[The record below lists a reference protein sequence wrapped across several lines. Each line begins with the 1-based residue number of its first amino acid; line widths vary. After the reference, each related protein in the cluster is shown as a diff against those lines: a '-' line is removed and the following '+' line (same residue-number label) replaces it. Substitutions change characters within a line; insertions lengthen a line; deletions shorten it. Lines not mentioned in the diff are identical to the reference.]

1 MRVLI
6 VANKRKA
13 AVVAA
18 LEKVVPRIERAGQIV
33 GVDVE
38 DETETIRADADVILV
53 LGGDGTLLSAARRL
67 RGRQIPLLGV
77 NFGRLGFL
85 ASFTPKQ
92 FEDHFEEFIAR
103 KLPIT
108 PREVLEVSVL
118 PAEKKCRY
126 GDASEVEKKRR
137 FVSTALND
145 AVITAGPPF
154 HMIELEIAA
163 DGQDPENHAA
173 WAGIRYFGDGV
184 IVSTASGST
193 AYNVSAGGPIIS
205 PNVEALCVTPICP
218 HSLSFRPVVI
228 SSRATVVITAI
239 LVNEGRTIFCDG
251 QESTRLVAGER
262 AVIRRSAEPVLLV
275 ENPESQE
282 WHTLAAKL
290 NWAANPAY
298 NTAAGRKVEIRN
310 SNDESN
316 SKFE

>member
-6 VANKRKA
+6 VANKGKSG
-13 AVVAA
+13 VAA
-18 LEKVVPRIERAGQIV
+18 ALVRIVPAIQKTGHVV
-33 GVDVE
+33 GVEHE
-38 DETETIRADADVILV
+38 DQAAAITAEADAILV

-85 ASFTPKQ
+85 ASFTPQQ
-92 FEDHFEEFIAR
+92 FDQHFQEFIAG
-103 KLPIT
+103 KLPISA
-108 PREVLEVSVL
+108 RQALETSVL
-118 PAEKKCRY
+118 PASAKCKF
-126 GDASEVEKKRR
+126 GDSLQVTDRRR

-145 AVITAGPPF
+145 AVVTAGPPF

-163 DGQDPENHAA
+163 DGGAREDREI

-205 PNVEALCVTPICP
+205 PNVEALCVTPVCP
-218 HSLSFRPVVI
+218 HSLSFRPVVV
-228 SSRATVVITAI
+228 SLNATLVITAI
-239 LVNEGRTIFCDG
+239 VVNEGTTVFCDG
-251 QESTRLVAGER
+251 QESTRLLPGEKV
-262 AVIRRSAEPVLLV
+262 VIRRSTQPVLLV
-275 ENPESQE
+275 ENPQSQE

-298 NTAAGRKVEIRN
+298 NHPKP
-310 SNDESN
+310 
-316 SKFE
+316 

>member
-6 VANKRKA
+6 VANKRKN
-13 AVVAA
+13 AVVRA
-18 LEKVVPRIERAGQIV
+18 LESIVPAIERAGQIV
-33 GVDVE
+33 GVDV
-38 DETETIRADADVILV
+38 DEQTEPISADADVILV

-67 RGRQIPLLGV
+67 RGRAIPLLGV

-92 FEDHFEEFIAR
+92 FDEHFQKFIDR
-103 KLPIT
+103 TLPIT
-108 PREVLEVSVL
+108 PRVVLEASVL
-118 PAEKKCRY
+118 PAETKCHFA
-126 GDASEVEKKRR
+126 DISEVARKRR
-137 FVSTALND
+137 FSSTALND

-163 DGQDPENHAA
+163 NGHDPQDTNG

-205 PNVEALCVTPICP
+205 PNVDALCVTPVCP

-228 SSRATVVITAI
+228 SSNATVLVTAI
-239 LVNEGRTIFCDG
+239 LVNDGTTIFCDG
-251 QESTRLVAGER
+251 QESTKLVAGER
-262 AVIRRSAEPVLLV
+262 VVIRRSPEPVLLV

-298 NTAAGRKVEIRN
+298 NTPRT
-310 SNDESN
+310 
-316 SKFE
+316 

>member
-6 VANKRKA
+6 VANKSKA
-13 AVVAA
+13 GVAA
-18 LEKVVPRIERAGQIV
+18 ALDQIVPRIKKPGHIV
-33 GVDVE
+33 GIDL
-38 DETETIRADADVILV
+38 ADQDAEITTQADVVLV

-67 RGRQIPLLGV
+67 RGRQVPLLGV

-92 FEDHFEEFIAR
+92 FDQHFDDFLAL
-103 KLPIT
+103 KLPISA
-108 PREVLEVSVL
+108 RSALETSVL
-118 PAEKKCRY
+118 TAGTPCRF
-126 GDASEVEKKRR
+126 GDAGHVSQMRR

-163 DGQDPENHAA
+163 NGGHDGGGA

-205 PNVEALCVTPICP
+205 PNVDAMCVTPLCP
-218 HSLSFRPVVI
+218 HSLSFRPVVV
-228 SSRATVVITAI
+228 SSNSTLLVTAI
-239 LVNEGRTIFCDG
+239 IVNEGTTIFCDG
-251 QESTRLVAGER
+251 QESTRLLPGER
-262 AVIRRSAEPVLLV
+262 VVIHKSPQPVLLV
-275 ENPESQE
+275 ENPQSRE

-290 NWAANPAY
+290 KWAANPDY
-298 NTAAGRKVEIRN
+298 NPPRQ
-310 SNDESN
+310 
-316 SKFE
+316 

>member
-6 VANKRKA
+6 VGNKGKP
-13 AVVAA
+13 AVAKS
-18 LEKVVPRIERAGQIV
+18 LEQIVPRIERAGQIV
-33 GVDVE
+33 GVEVDGQAE
-38 DETETIRADADVILV
+38 PITAEADVVLV
-53 LGGDGTLLSAARRL
+53 LGGDGTLLSTARRL

-85 ASFTPKQ
+85 ASFTPQQFDQQ
-92 FEDHFEEFIAR
+92 FESFIHR

-108 PREVLEVSVL
+108 AREVLETSVL
-118 PAEKKCRY
+118 PAGTECKFRD
-126 GDASEVEKKRR
+126 GQDIARRRR

-163 DGQDPENHAA
+163 NGHELGPQSG

-205 PNVEALCVTPICP
+205 PNVEAICVTPICP

-228 SSRATVVITAI
+228 SSSSTVVVTAI
-239 LVNEGRTIFCDG
+239 LVNKGTTIFCDG
-251 QESTRLVAGER
+251 QESTQLLAGER
-262 AVIRRSAEPVLLV
+262 IVIRRSAEPVLLV

-290 NWAANPAY
+290 KWAANPAY
-298 NTAAGRKVEIRN
+298 NRST
-310 SNDESN
+310 S
-316 SKFE
+316 

>member
-6 VANKRKA
+6 VANKAKEPVA
-13 AVVAA
+13 AA
-18 LEKVVPRIERAGQIV
+18 LERIEPAVKRHAQLV
-33 GVDVE
+33 GIDVD
-38 DETETIRADADVILV
+38 DQTEPITADANVILV

-77 NFGRLGFL
+77 NYGRLGFL

-92 FEDHFEEFIAR
+92 FDQHFDEFITG

-108 PREVLEVSVL
+108 AREVSEISVL
-118 PAEKKCRY
+118 PSRVKCRFA
-126 GDASEVEKKRR
+126 DSVEVSKKRR

-163 DGQDPENHAA
+163 NGQGSEVDAA

-205 PNVEALCVTPICP
+205 PNVEAFCVTPLCP

-228 SSRATVVITAI
+228 SSRSTVVITAI
-239 LVNEGRTIFCDG
+239 LVNEGTTVFCDG

-262 AVIRRSAEPVLLV
+262 IVIRRSPEAVLLV

-298 NTAAGRKVEIRN
+298 NHPKT
-310 SNDESN
+310 
-316 SKFE
+316 

>member
-1 MRVLI
+1 MQVLI
-6 VANKRKA
+6 VANRQKPA
-13 AVVAA
+13 VAA
-18 LEKVVPRIERAGQIV
+18 ALDRLEPLIRRSAQIV
-33 GVDVE
+33 GIDVD
-38 DETETIRADADVILV
+38 DQTEPITADANVILV

-92 FEDHFEEFIAR
+92 FDQHFEEFITA

-108 PREVLEVSVL
+108 AREALEVAVL
-118 PAEKKCRY
+118 PARVKCHFSDAGEVTKKQ
-126 GDASEVEKKRR
+126 R

-163 DGQDPENHAA
+163 NGQGPETDVG

-205 PNVEALCVTPICP
+205 PNVEALCVTPLCP

-228 SSRATVVITAI
+228 SSGATVLITAI
-239 LVNEGRTIFCDG
+239 RVNEGTTVFCDG

-262 AVIRRSAEPVLLV
+262 IVIHRSPEPVLLV
-275 ENPESQE
+275 ENPEMRE

-298 NTAAGRKVEIRN
+298 NTAKP
-310 SNDESN
+310 
-316 SKFE
+316 

>member
-6 VANKRKA
+6 VANKSKTG
-13 AVVAA
+13 VAA
-18 LEKVVPRIERAGQIV
+18 ALDQIVPRIRKPGHIV
-33 GVDVE
+33 GIDQE
-38 DETETIRADADVILV
+38 EQTGEITAQADVVLV

-92 FEDHFEEFIAR
+92 FDQHFDDFLAG
-103 KLPIT
+103 KLPISA
-108 PREVLEVSVL
+108 RSALETSVL
-118 PAEKKCRY
+118 PAGLPCRF
-126 GDASEVEKKRR
+126 GDPDHVAEKRR

-163 DGQDPENHAA
+163 NGGNHDGTEK
-173 WAGIRYFGDGV
+173 WGGIRYFGDGV

-205 PNVEALCVTPICP
+205 PNVDALCVTPLCP
-218 HSLSFRPVVI
+218 HSLSFRPVVV
-228 SSRATVVITAI
+228 SLNSTLLVTAI
-239 LVNEGRTIFCDG
+239 LVNEGTTIFCDG
-251 QESTRLVAGER
+251 QEGTKLMTGDRV
-262 AVIRRSAEPVLLV
+262 VIRKSAQPVLLV
-275 ENPESQE
+275 ENPQSQE

-290 NWAANPAY
+290 KWAANPEY
-298 NTAAGRKVEIRN
+298 NSPRP
-310 SNDESN
+310 
-316 SKFE
+316 